1 MKKALKIFITAA
13 LMLSICTGCTNPFSS
28 PDEPMVQTANLFEDN
43 GITQDDEI
51 NNGRCE
57 DIFVESMAAA
67 LKSPNITIGVNFAS
81 SYGDSENLM
90 NDVVLKLDY
99 DEDKKSGSV
108 YRLTNDNGTETKES
122 GYYNDGYYYMN
133 TTEGSK
139 KVAEDFGTFLYQND
153 AYSTSIESSLISK
166 FACVEHDGIKT
177 YYMQYDPIAYENSLI
192 NGMEASSQP
201 LAQDESITVNY
212 ANYIFDVDE
221 NNVMKSYTFS
231 TNSVHKNSDEEN
243 NYTYTIKV
251 NFSDMGSTKVDELT
265 DLDTYEEISLD
276 EYQGTD
282 IAEGTEDISSE
293 S

>member
-1 MKKALKIFITAA
+1 MKKTIKIFITAA
-13 LMLSICTGCTNPFSS
+13 LMLSICTGCTIPFSS
-28 PDEPMVQTANLFEDN
+28 PDEQIVQTANLFEDN
-43 GITQDDEI
+43 GVTEDDEI
-51 NNGRCE
+51 NTGRCE
-57 DIFVESMAAA
+57 DIFVEAMAAA
-67 LKSPNITIGVNFAS
+67 IKSPNITIGVNFAS

-99 DEDKKSGSV
+99 GEDKKSGSV
-108 YRLTNDNGTETKES
+108 YRLTNDNGTEAKES
-122 GYYNDGYYYMN
+122 GYYNDGYYYMDA
-133 TTEGSK
+133 TEGK
-139 KVAEDFGTFLYQND
+139 KKIAEDFGTFLYQND
-153 AYSTSIESSLISK
+153 AYSTTIESSLISK
-166 FACVEHDGIKT
+166 FACVENGDTKT

-212 ANYIFDVDE
+212 ANFIFEVDE

-243 NYTYTIKV
+243 NYSYTIKV
-251 NFSDMGSTKVDELT
+251 NFSDIGSTKVDVLT

-276 EYQGTD
+276 DYQDNGE
-282 IAEGTEDISSE
+282 AENTEDITLE